1 MSSTVAPWSGRLAY
15 VAMCLTICLG
25 VLTATGWVRGLPG
38 GRRALRV
45 THQALAT
52 FSLVLG
58 LTHALALTASGVI
71 SPLAVVL
78 PLGAPRHVL
87 GVLGFE
93 LMVAVAVTAALQGS
107 TFYRSW
113 LPLHRL
119 AYVAVWL
126 CAMHAWLGAAAAG
139 TVPVLWLGGITVLVP
154 AITLTLLRFLP
165 PRTLVRLGIIAPSPA
180 PRHRRLA
187 PVRTPAAGSPAAGEP
202 AAGVRVEVDHGLCRH
217 FAMCQVQAPR
227 VFRVLA
233 DGTLRY
239 ARNPDPEE
247 GPRVAAAARA
257 CPMRAVRVVSDR
269 GATAG

>member
-1 MSSTVAPWSGRLAY
+1 M
-15 VAMCLTICLG
+15 
-25 VLTATGWVRGLPG
+25 
-38 GRRALRV
+38 
-45 THQALAT
+45 
-52 FSLVLG
+52 
-58 LTHALALTASGVI
+58 
-71 SPLAVVL
+71 
-78 PLGAPRHVL
+78 
-87 GVLGFE
+87 LGFD

-126 CAMHAWLGAAAAG
+126 SAMHAWLGAAAAG
-139 TVPVLWLGGITVLVP
+139 TVPVLWLAGITVLVP

-165 PRTLVRLGIIAPSPA
+165 PRTLVRLGVVAPSPA

-187 PVRTPAAGSPAAGEP
+187 PARTPEGRAPQRRAARQPGGATGEP
-202 AAGVRVEVDHGLCRH
+202 ASDEPTAAVRVEVDHGLCRH
-217 FAMCQVQAPR
+217 FALCQVQAPR

-257 CPMRAVRVVSDR
+257 CPMRAVRVVAD
-269 GATAG
+269 